1 MEKRSPY
8 ENTDFYSGYEE
19 STEGYVSEREKVK
32 MEPLKYESNMYATQ
46 KKKELILIGLMIIPT
61 TICLAVILWSVG
73 VISINPIINQI
84 LTNAFPFMSTLPAVV
99 FSVIVVRSISIIDK
113 NRKVLN
119 KHVFHFMGFAV
130 ACGMFAMSSNPHG
143 MQNILSGGWWRMIP
157 FLTALGFLIWSFLLY
172 TKFEKIIFIPIMAV
186 TFLSL
191 FLIF

>member
-1 MEKRSPY
+1 MEKKTPY
-8 ENTDFYSGYEE
+8 DNTDFYSGYEE
-19 STEGYVSEREKVK
+19 STERYVSESEKVK
-32 MEPLKYESNMYATQ
+32 MEPLKYESNMYAIQ

-73 VISINPIINQI
+73 VTSINIIINQI
-84 LTNAFPFMSTLPAVV
+84 LVNVFPFMSTLLAVV

-119 KHVFHFMGFAV
+119 KHVFHFMGFAA
-130 ACGMFAMSSNPHG
+130 ACGMFAISSHPYG
-143 MQNILSGGWWRMIP
+143 VSNILTGGWWRFIP
-157 FLTALGFLIWSFLLY
+157 LLTALGFLIWSFWLY

-191 FLIF
+191 FPIF

>member
-32 MEPLKYESNMYATQ
+32 MEPLKYESNMYAVQ
-46 KKKELILIGLMIIPT
+46 KKREFILIGLMIIPT

-119 KHVFHFMGFAV
+119 KHVFHFMGFAA
-130 ACGMFAMSSNPHG
+130 ACGMFAISSHPYG
-143 MQNILSGGWWRMIP
+143 VSNILTGGWWRFIP
-157 FLTALGFLIWSFLLY
+157 LLTALGFLIWSFWLY
-172 TKFEKIIFIPIMAV
+172 TKFEKIIFIPLMSV
-186 TFLSL
+186 TFICL
-191 FLIF
+191 FLIL